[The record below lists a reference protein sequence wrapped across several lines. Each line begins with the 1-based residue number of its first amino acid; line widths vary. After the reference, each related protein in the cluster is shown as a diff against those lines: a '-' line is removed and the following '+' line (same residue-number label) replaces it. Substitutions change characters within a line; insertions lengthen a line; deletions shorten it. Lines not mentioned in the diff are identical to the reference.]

1 MITDR
6 TSRVREM
13 DNTYIQQREQELEMA
28 ARKRRGLLRRLSVMA
43 IFVVAL
49 ASIASVSI
57 YTQASSLDEKRQEQV
72 ELEEQLKQ
80 LQAEEARLRQDIENY
95 NDLDYIAEIARRD
108 YYLTK
113 PGETLFKLPG
123 SSTN

>member
-1 MITDR
+1 MVTDR

-13 DNTYIQQREQELEMA
+13 DKSYIQQREQELEMA
-28 ARKRRGLLRRLSVMA
+28 ARKRRGLFRRLSVIA

-49 ASIASVSI
+49 GSIACVSI
-57 YTQASSLDEKRQEQV
+57 YTQASSLEEKRQEQV
-72 ELEEQLKQ
+72 ALEEELKQ
-80 LQAEEARLRQDIENY
+80 LQLEEARLREDIKNY

-113 PGETLFKLPG
+113 PGETLFKLPE
-123 SSTN
+123 SSSN

>member
-1 MITDR
+1 MVTDR

-13 DNTYIQQREQELEMA
+13 DKSYIQQREQELEMA
-28 ARKRRGLLRRLSVMA
+28 ARKRRGLFRRLTVLA

-49 ASIASVSI
+49 GSIACVSI
-57 YTQASSLDEKRQEQV
+57 YTQASSLEGKRQEQAA
-72 ELEEQLKQ
+72 LEEELKKLQL
-80 LQAEEARLRQDIENY
+80 EEARLREDIKNY

-113 PGETLFKLPG
+113 PGETLFKLPE
-123 SSTN
+123 SSSN